1 MRSFEVH
8 LRRPLC
14 FVFINWRTTPFR
26 KLWALHVGFAC
37 RRSDLSHGG
46 KNLLGIHDGGTVAL
60 AERNEW
66 WEARQGVEGA
76 MGKKSSQSGVDGW
89 RMINVWNA
97 LVLLRGSEP
106 TRHLA
111 FQG

>member
-14 FVFINWRTTPFR
+14 FVFINWWATPFR

-60 AERNEW
+60 AERNEC

-76 MGKKSSQSGVDGW
+76 MGKNQAKV
-89 RMINVWNA
+89 
-97 LVLLRGSEP
+97 VLTG
-106 TRHLA
+106 
-111 FQG
+111 GG